1 MTQQKPKLLII
12 EDDPGLQKQLR
23 WSLDAYE
30 VVVAG
35 DREAALAQI
44 RRHEPA
50 VCTMD
55 LGLPPDP
62 DGSTEGLATLQQI
75 LALAP
80 DTRVIVLTGNQD
92 HANAVKAIGMG
103 AYDFHQKPVDP
114 EVLNLV
120 IQRAFFLHNLQ
131 QENRRMQK
139 SQADS
144 PLAGV
149 ISRDPGMLKVC
160 RTIEKVAPTSAS
172 VMLLGESG
180 TGKEVLARAIHALSP
195 RSKERF
201 MAINCAAIPENLLES
216 ELFGYEKGAFT
227 GAAKQTKGKVELAHG
242 GTFFLDEVGDLPMA
256 LQAKLLRFLQERVI
270 ERIGGHEEIPV
281 DVRIVCAT
289 HQKLKDLCA
298 QGRFREDLYYRLS
311 EIVVTIPPLSQRE
324 GDAALLAHHFKNKFC
339 AQESRASLHFA
350 PDALAAIESYQWPG
364 NVREMEN
371 CIKRAV
377 IMADAN
383 TIVADDLGLPDT
395 GAEEEPLNLRQVRDE
410 AEYRAIVKALART
423 DGNIV
428 KASEMLGVSRPTLYD
443 LLSRHGIK
451 ASA

>member
-1 MTQQKPKLLII
+1 LTQNKPKLLII

-23 WSLDAYE
+23 WSLDAYD
-30 VVVAG
+30 VAVAG

-50 VCTMD
+50 VVTMD

-92 HANAVKAIGMG
+92 HNNAVKAIGMG

-131 QENRRMQK
+131 QENRRMQQ

-180 TGKEVLARAIHALSP
+180 TGKEVLARAVHQMSP
-195 RSKERF
+195 RAKERF

-242 GTFFLDEVGDLPMA
+242 GTFFLDEVGDLPMP

-270 ERIGGHEEIPV
+270 ERIGGHEEIAV

-311 EIVVTIPPLSQRE
+311 EIVVTIPPLRQRE
-324 GDAALLAHHFKNKFC
+324 GDSALLAHHFKNKFC
-339 AQESRASLHFA
+339 AQESRSSLHFA
-350 PDALAAIESYQWPG
+350 PDALAAIEAYAWPG

-377 IMADAN
+377 IMADGN
-383 TIVADDLGLPDT
+383 TIVADDLGLPDVDSV
-395 GAEEEPLNLRQVRDE
+395 EEPLNLRQVRDE
-410 AEYRAIVKALART
+410 AEHKAIVKALARA

-428 KASEMLGVSRPTLYD
+428 KASEMLGISRPTMYD
-443 LLSRHGIK
+443 LMGRHGVK
-451 ASA
+451 VNA